1 MRLSSMAAVCAVL
14 LSAGMSAAVADPVEL
29 VCKYD
34 AAETH
39 LYIDLSA
46 ATVNWFGKSYRAK
59 ITDTQVYWEGDE
71 DQSGTED
78 VPYFEAT
85 FDRDT
90 GTLVI
95 DRPPGS
101 DKDGTTWARGHY
113 IWACAKAQKIL

>member
-1 MRLSSMAAVCAVL
+1 MRLSPAVALCAVVSL
-14 LSAGMSAAVADPVEL
+14 AAMSAAVADPVEL
-29 VCKYD
+29 VCKYN

-59 ITDTQVYWEGDE
+59 ITDTQVYWEGNG
-71 DQSGTED
+71 DQGAD
-78 VPYFEAT
+78 DDGPYFEAT

-101 DKDGTTWARGHY
+101 AKDGTTWARGHD